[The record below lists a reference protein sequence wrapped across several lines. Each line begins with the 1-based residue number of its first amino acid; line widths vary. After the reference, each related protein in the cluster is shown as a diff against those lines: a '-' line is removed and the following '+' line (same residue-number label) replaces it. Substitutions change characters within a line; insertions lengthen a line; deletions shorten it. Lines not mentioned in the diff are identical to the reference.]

1 MERIR
6 LPILLIMCIYTVT
19 LISCIKEKTIID
31 DTNTETNGTKEVS
44 FTASMPGLSQNIS
57 TYAISDNEE
66 NKVTTI
72 DILVFEMTG
81 STEKYAYRVAG
92 RNIRPLTA
100 NSIQFQATLQAHA
113 TKKYRLVAIA
123 NARTTV
129 NAASYTVGALKS
141 DILKNLVINK
151 PGVWNT
157 TSSAD
162 YSPLPMSGESEPNL
176 SINSN
181 TGSITLNMIR
191 IQARVDVIVEPTL
204 ITRFQ
209 MTSISVYN
217 SNSNARIAPS
227 ATTTGSNGPIV
238 TAPSLPASPQINSS
252 PLVYIPDP
260 VTPPNTVNSRQQIY
274 LFEKNAAASAGAS
287 GALSLIIGG
296 YYDGSSTETY
306 YKLEFLSKEAA
317 PIPLAVLRN
326 HKYEFKIKEVSGA
339 GYPTKEAALTGKPS
353 NIQGSVVTLNLS
365 DMPIIYFD
373 EHYYLAME
381 TDLVN
386 YPTNQAKGQFY
397 KIKTDFPGGW
407 TWTSDQPSWLSM
419 NPYNNGTSDGAN
431 ISVEINQGNP
441 VPRHG
446 ILTITAGKIRAR
458 IKVYQGYGTN
468 PLPIIP

>member
-31 DTNTETNGTKEVS
+31 DTPPETGNTTEVT
-44 FTASMPGLSQNIS
+44 FAVSMPGLSQNIS

-66 NKVTTI
+66 NKVSTI
-72 DILVFEMTG
+72 DILVFEMSAG
-81 STEKYAYRVAG
+81 TEKYAYRVAG

-100 NSIQFQATLQAHA
+100 NSIQFQATMQTHA

-162 YSPLPMSGESEPNL
+162 YSPLPMSGESLPDQ
-176 SINSN
+176 SINGS
-181 TGSITLNMIR
+181 TGTIALNMIR
-191 IQARVDVIVEPTL
+191 SQARVDVIVEPTL
-204 ITRFQ
+204 ITRFR
-209 MTSISVYN
+209 MASISVYN
-217 SNSNARIAPS
+217 SSSNARITPS

-252 PLVYIPDP
+252 PLVYIQDP
-260 VTPPNTVNSRQQIY
+260 VNPPNTVNSRQQIY

-287 GALSLIIGG
+287 GAISLIIGG

-306 YKLEFLSKEAA
+306 YKLEFLSAENTPK
-317 PIPLAVLRN
+317 PINLLRN
-326 HKYEFKIKEVSGA
+326 HHYIFNIMDISGE
-339 GYPTKEAALTGKPS
+339 GYPTKEAALAARPS
-353 NIQGSVVTLNLS
+353 NMQTNILTLDGANQKITYFDEQYYLSMNSSSARFSSNIAAAVNINIQTNANTWTFTSNGSWFTATKETVKIPNGFGGYSEIHDMLVIRTPINNTGLARQGSVTV
-365 DMPIIYFD
+365 
-373 EHYYLAME
+373 
-381 TDLVN
+381 
-386 YPTNQAKGQFY
+386 
-397 KIKTDFPGGW
+397 
-407 TWTSDQPSWLSM
+407 
-419 NPYNNGTSDGAN
+419 
-431 ISVEINQGNP
+431 
-441 VPRHG
+441 R
-446 ILTITAGKIRAR
+446 AGKI
-458 IKVYQGYGTN
+458 KVDIDVKQE
-468 PLPIIP
+468 